1 MNRPI
6 GIFGGTFD
14 PIHYGHLRTAFELGQ
29 SLALAQVRFLPT
41 GDPPHR
47 EAPLAAAALR
57 LEMVRAA
64 VAGEPVFVV
73 DDREIRRAGRSYTV
87 DTLSELR
94 AELPG
99 RSLCLLVGMDAFLG
113 MPGWHRWREIFEL
126 AHVAVAQRPGWQAPI
141 TGPLGEVMA
150 DRGTGSVR
158 DLHTAPG
165 GRILIQ
171 SVTQLEIASTEL
183 RQLILT
189 GRDLRYLVPEA
200 VRDIIL
206 RSGCYASGSR

>member
-1 MNRPI
+1 MNQPI

-14 PIHYGHLRTAFELGQ
+14 PIHYGHLRTAFELSQ
-29 SLALAQVRFLPT
+29 TLALAQVRFLPT

-47 EAPLAAAALR
+47 EAPLAPSALR
-57 LEMVRAA
+57 LAMVRAA
-64 VAGEPVFVV
+64 VAGEPAFAV
-73 DDREIRRAGRSYTV
+73 DDREIRRTGLSYTA
-87 DTLSELR
+87 DTLTELR

-99 RSLCLLVGMDAFLG
+99 RPLCLLIGMDAFLG

-126 AHVAVAQRPGWQAPI
+126 AHVVVAHRPGWKAPI
-141 TGPLGEVMA
+141 TGPLGEIMV

-158 DLHTAPG
+158 ELHAAVC

-206 RSGCYASGSR
+206 RTGCYAPGGR